1 MHCIGATASVPIGVN
16 RVDALNC
23 EQACIEYHAD
33 RWEPGL
39 GVGSGAKDPPP
50 HGHRHLSWSSKKRM
64 KASGELWR
72 AFQEIK
78 KLGLFNFLGLLRTRP
93 NNAYEN
99 HVSVL
104 NETSCSS

>member
-1 MHCIGATASVPIGVN
+1 VHIHCIGASVPIGVS

-39 GVGSGAKDPPP
+39 GVGSGAKDTPP

-64 KASGELWR
+64 KASGVLWR

-78 KLGLFNFLGLLRTRP
+78 NLVYRTFFLGLLRTEVP
-93 NNAYEN
+93 PLFVYTTD
-99 HVSVL
+99 L
-104 NETSCSS
+104 